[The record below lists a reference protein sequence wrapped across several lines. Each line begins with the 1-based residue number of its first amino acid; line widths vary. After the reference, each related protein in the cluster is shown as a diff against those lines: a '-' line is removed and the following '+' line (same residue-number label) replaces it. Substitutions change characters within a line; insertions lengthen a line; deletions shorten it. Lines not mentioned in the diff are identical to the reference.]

1 MFDGLAGF
9 VCHHNNITSGD
20 AAAPERVAGNLH
32 AVIRQQGEKA
42 LRHANGTPCA
52 WLDDLPADASL
63 RLAQRLLLQLRKG
76 GVEIV
81 GVAAAHD
88 AVNLLRDKGY
98 LVSGDIVI
106 VTQGDVMS
114 TIGSTNTTRVM
125 TVE

>member
-1 MFDGLAGF
+1 NLTALYRGVTPVYFDST
-9 VCHHNNITSGD
+9 ND
-20 AAAPERVAGNLH
+20 
-32 AVIRQQGEKA
+32 
-42 LRHANGTPCA
+42 
-52 WLDDLPADASL
+52 
-63 RLAQRLLLQLRKG
+63 
-76 GVEIV
+76 

-114 TIGSTNTTRVM
+114 TIGSTNTTRVL

>member
-1 MFDGLAGF
+1 
-9 VCHHNNITSGD
+9 
-20 AAAPERVAGNLH
+20 
-32 AVIRQQGEKA
+32 
-42 LRHANGTPCA
+42 
-52 WLDDLPADASL
+52 
-63 RLAQRLLLQLRKG
+63 
-76 GVEIV
+76 
-81 GVAAAHD
+81 VAAAND